1 MFSSN
6 KNVQGSVGEMAAV
19 ALPMVVSFGCE
30 TAMIFTDRLFLAQLG
45 SQSMS
50 AAMAGGLSVFVMMSF
65 FFGLI
70 SYTTALV
77 AQYFGAGE
85 KPQCSRALSQS
96 VIVAVLAYPAML
108 ALVPAA
114 HWLFLKS
121 GIDALQLNEQGKYFN
136 ILIYGSLFN
145 LARHAFSSFFT
156 GIGRTRLVMAASALA
171 LTVNVIL
178 NYILIFGK
186 LGVPALGIQGAALG
200 TVLSSACS
208 TIFLLAKYL
217 STSVEKGFEVRANC
231 VFDRA
236 VMAKLWRYGCPGGVE
251 MVFNLA
257 AFTAMVF
264 VLHSRGTVAA
274 AATTVVFNWDMVT
287 YVPLLGIEVGVM
299 SLVGRYM
306 GAQKFDVVKRV
317 VVSGLKMGMVYSLF
331 MIALFGFLPIPLV
344 EMFKPPVL
352 DGVFADA
359 QPLAVAMVKL
369 VALYVSAQAV
379 LMVFIGSLRGAGDTV
394 WAMRIS
400 VGIHWILLLVLV
412 LMLNV
417 WQSSVYQAW
426 FGLIV
431 VFMALAALPYLR
443 YRTGRWQD
451 IRVIS
456 PETT

>member
-1 MFSSN
+1 M
-6 KNVQGSVGEMAAV
+6 VAV

-45 SQSMS
+45 SQTMS
-50 AAMAGGLSVFVMMSF
+50 AAMAGGLSVFVLMSF

-85 KPQCSRALSQS
+85 KDHCARALSQA

-108 ALVPAA
+108 ALIPVAQ
-114 HWLFLKS
+114 WVFLKS
-121 GIDALQLNEQGKYFN
+121 GIDAVQLKEQGKYFN
-136 ILIYGSLFN
+136 ILIFGSLFN

-156 GIGRTRLVMAASALA
+156 GIGRTRVVMAAAALA
-171 LTVNVIL
+171 LSVNVIL
-178 NYILIFGK
+178 NYIFIFGK
-186 LGVPALGIQGAALG
+186 CGVPALGIQGAAFG
-200 TVLSSACS
+200 TVLASACA
-208 TIFLLAKYL
+208 TTFLLFKYF
-217 STSVEKGFEVRANC
+217 SVRVNKEFAVASHC

-236 VMAKLWRYGCPGGVE
+236 VMAKLWRYGCPGGFE
-251 MVFNLA
+251 MVLNLI

-264 VLHSRGTVAA
+264 VLQSQGTVAA
-274 AATTVVFNWDMVT
+274 AATTIVFNWDMVT

-306 GAQKFDVVKRV
+306 GAQNIAVVKRV

-331 MIALFGFLPIPLV
+331 MVVLFGLFPVLLV
-344 EMFKPPVL
+344 EMFKPPVS
-352 DGVFADA
+352 DGIFADA

-379 LMVFIGSLRGAGDTV
+379 LMVFIGALRGAGDTV

-412 LMLNV
+412 VMLHLG
-417 WQSSVYQAW
+417 QSSVYQAW
-426 FGLIV
+426 FALIA
-431 VFMALAALPYLR
+431 VFMGLAVLPYLR
-443 YRTGRWQD
+443 YRTGEWKK
-451 IRVIS
+451 IRVIGA
-456 PETT
+456 TQV